1 MEDNMDDLATH
12 QAVICTAHGL
22 HLSLAAK
29 LRMEAGADDEDV
41 AIASTLAAL
50 DNATILAH
58 GDKDCGIAWLRAAL
72 MLIEAGQ
79 PLVVETDYD

>member
-1 MEDNMDDLATH
+1 MDDLATH
-12 QAVICTAHGL
+12 ERVIATAHGL

-29 LRMEAGADDEDV
+29 LRTEAGADNEDV

-50 DNATILAH
+50 DNATILAY

-72 MLIEAGQ
+72 TLIEAGQ
-79 PLVVETDYD
+79 PLMVETVDG